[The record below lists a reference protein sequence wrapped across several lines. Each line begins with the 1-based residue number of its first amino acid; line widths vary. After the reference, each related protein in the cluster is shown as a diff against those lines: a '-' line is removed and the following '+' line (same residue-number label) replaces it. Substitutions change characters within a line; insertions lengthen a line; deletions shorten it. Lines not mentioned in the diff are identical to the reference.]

1 MKFVGQIGF
10 WVDDVEVRPGV
21 FRSQIEERK
30 YYGDV
35 LKNYRRFSASD
46 KQNDDLSINNQIS
59 ILSDLYSRQN
69 WQSIKYVIWNN
80 AKWKVTSVELEYPR
94 IILDLGGLYNVEEQ
108 IGLT

>member
-35 LKNYRRFSASD
+35 LKNYRRFSTSD

-69 WQSIKYVIWNN
+69 WQSIKYVIWND

-94 IILDLGGLYNVEEQ
+94 IILDIGGLYNVEEQ